1 MSDNVAITAGSGTTV
16 AADEVVDGTLGTVKV
31 QYIKIMD
38 ATLDGTTKAAVG
50 AGGLKVDPTSA
61 VAMNT
66 GTRSATTQRVTV
78 STDDLVPVTGT
89 ITAVT
94 ALTNALPAGANVIGK
109 VSIDQTT
116 DLTTNK
122 VRAFIHDGTTAA
134 LVKAAS
140 SGAAAASDPAL
151 VVTLRDTNNNVQSGA
166 PVSIVAQTPT
176 ATANGN
182 TASRVNAAN
191 STNATSL
198 KASAGQLY
206 EIDVFNVAAYNVF
219 LKFYNKASAP
229 TVGTD
234 TPVITIPI
242 QAGGGYSR
250 TFAMG
255 RTFATGIAYAI
266 TKLQADSDTTVVAAG
281 DLTGSI
287 GWV

>member
-1 MSDNVAITAGSGTTV
+1 MATINVKDAAGSTV
-16 AADEVVDGTLGTVKV
+16 ALEKPLVAGQAAMAASRPVVIASDQSALPVATHAVTQSGTWTVQPGNTANTTAWKV
-31 QYIKIMD
+31 QLY
-38 ATLDGTTKAAVG
+38 
-50 AGGLKVDPTSA
+50 
-61 VAMNT
+61 
-66 GTRSATTQRVTV
+66 
-78 STDDLVPVTGT
+78 
-89 ITAVT
+89 
-94 ALTNALPAGANVIGK
+94 
-109 VSIDQTT
+109 
-116 DLTTNK
+116 
-122 VRAFIHDGTTAA
+122 DGTTA
-134 LVKAAS
+134 LPILAAS
-140 SGAAAASDPAL
+140 SGPPATN
-151 VVTLRDTNNNVQSGA
+151 VPAVAVSIRDVNANVQSGA
-166 PVSIVAQTPT
+166 PVTIVAQTPT

-219 LKFYNKASAP
+219 LKLYNKASAP

-255 RTFATGIAYAI
+255 RTFGTGIAYAI